1 MILGASHGFLKDGF
15 QTLVTNE
22 YNFASDYYELIEVER
37 QIRKAS
43 QENPNLYTLVHYA
56 ACRVAIS
63 DSPGYKLVYHNH
75 MAGRGGPGDNSEQN
89 PI

>member
-1 MILGASHGFLKDGF
+1 MILGASHGFLKGGF
-15 QTLVTNE
+15 QTLVANE
-22 YNFASDYYELIEVER
+22 YNVASDYYELIEVER

-63 DSPGYKLVYHNH
+63 DSPYYKLVYHNH
-75 MAGRGGPGDNSEQN
+75 MAGRGGPGDDSEQK
-89 PI
+89 PM